1 MNDRSVRR
9 QFSARLVAAALVL
22 QAGAGTAAAQPGSA
36 EGRALR
42 DEGAVGVVALG
53 GPRYA
58 GSDEQRARLLPFI
71 SYRWANG
78 WFASLENGV
87 GYNFAGRE
95 DLQYG
100 VRLTADFGRKED
112 ASQALR
118 GMGDV
123 DAQPEV
129 GVFYE
134 QRWAA
139 GVMLKGNWRHGS
151 GNDQKG
157 SLLELGA
164 GYALPLGLP
173 GRVILAVSVNVANQD
188 YMQQYF
194 GVDARQAVSSGY
206 APYAPQAGLRDLRAG
221 VNLTHPL
228 GPRWGMNAGL
238 LAVRLGDEA
247 AQSPLVR
254 ERNYLLGTL
263 GMAYRF

>member
-1 MNDRSVRR
+1 MKDRSMSLQFPVR
-9 QFSARLVAAALVL
+9 LIAAALVL
-22 QAGAGTAAAQPGSA
+22 QGGAGGAAAQPGPGMNPA
-36 EGRALR
+36 PR
-42 DEGAVGVVALG
+42 DEGAVGFVVLG

-78 WFASLENGV
+78 WFAGLENGV
-87 GYNFAGRE
+87 GYNFSGRS

-123 DAQPEV
+123 DAQPEL
-129 GVFYE
+129 GLFYD

-139 GVMLKGNWRHGS
+139 GVSLKAAWRHGS
-151 GNDQKG
+151 GNEQKG

-164 GYALPLGLP
+164 GYALPLGIPSKVTL
-173 GRVILAVSVNVANQD
+173 GVSVSVANQD

-194 GVDARQAVSSGY
+194 GVDAQQAARSGY
-206 APYAPQAGLRDLRAG
+206 APYTPEAGLRDLRAG
-221 VNLTHPL
+221 VNLLHPL
-228 GPRWGMNAGL
+228 GPRWGLNAGL
-238 LAVRLGDEA
+238 LAVRLSDEA
-247 AQSPLVR
+247 ALSPLVR
-254 ERNYLLGTL
+254 ERNYLLGTV
-263 GMAYRF
+263 GMAYKF